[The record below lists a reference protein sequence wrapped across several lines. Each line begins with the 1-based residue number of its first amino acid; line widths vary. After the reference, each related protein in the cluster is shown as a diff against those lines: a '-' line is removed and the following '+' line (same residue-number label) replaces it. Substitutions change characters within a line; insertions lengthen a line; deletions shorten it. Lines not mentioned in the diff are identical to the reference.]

1 MFQPNIQIALNKD
14 GHTWIF
20 EVDCIKNLHQ
30 LSRDCFKVK
39 VFASIVIS
47 SLENKCLKNKSSSRQ
62 INQYMLNY
70 VVKNI
75 CEKCQSTLQ
84 NWKLMAFDVE
94 LKILA
99 NLDMDFQ
106 KHRNM
111 IPKYRL

>member
-1 MFQPNIQIALNKD
+1 
-14 GHTWIF
+14 
-20 EVDCIKNLHQ
+20 
-30 LSRDCFKVK
+30 
-39 VFASIVIS
+39 
-47 SLENKCLKNKSSSRQ
+47 
-62 INQYMLNY
+62 MLNY

-111 IPKYRL
+111 IPKSIL

>member
-1 MFQPNIQIALNKD
+1 M
-14 GHTWIF
+14 
-20 EVDCIKNLHQ
+20 
-30 LSRDCFKVK
+30 K

-47 SLENKCLKNKSSSRQ
+47 SLEKKFSKNNFSLRQ
-62 INQYMLNY
+62 LNQYMLNY

-111 IPKYRL
+111 IPKSIL